1 MKKSIRLGAGVFT
14 RLSAPVLSVLSLA
27 VLTSLKAQ
35 TIDAGSVTVSAT
47 RVEFKERDAPYA
59 VEVHSRSDI
68 SDSGAVTLFDYLS
81 KFTGLQVASAFGD
94 NNSPF
99 LSMRGYGLENGHQN
113 MVISMNGQRLNN
125 IDMSTPVL
133 GSISLQD
140 IERIEIT
147 KGTGSTL
154 YGDGAMAG
162 TVQII
167 TKPLDGGRA
176 QIHAGN
182 KGANGWGTQVGMQKD
197 GVQLSASADGRDHAG
212 YVDKNSKGF
221 RDSNQASNWQVEG
234 GWSNLSNVQLKAFVN
249 RSEIDSRYNNSMTEA
264 QWKSNPY
271 VNKGLSHQ
279 QYQIGSWGT
288 SAQVALSGDVSL
300 GLLHQDQ
307 TKHSDYLS
315 ASNYPILYDY
325 RSQNSEA
332 TLSGRFAGFKWVTGA
347 QLSEGVRAGTSG
359 QVEKNNRSVFAQL
372 HKSWESAT
380 WMIGGRSET
389 VRYKSAMPAF
399 GALEKDH
406 HLPQW
411 ETGFNLSQSE
421 SVSWFGTFAKTYQ
434 APDVDRF
441 FSATYDGFGNVTGQL
456 FNSFIV
462 PAQAQTLTLGFNHQ
476 SPVNKF
482 KLALFRANL
491 NNEIYYDSVGGNN
504 TNLDK
509 SHKEGIELQDVWTV
523 NRQIS
528 LRANYAHTV
537 AKIDDANSTNPSYN
551 GKELPGVSKNI
562 LIWGARWQPAAKHA
576 LNFSQTWRSQ
586 AYALNDFTN
595 SDIQRQ
601 PSYRSTDI
609 SYQYA
614 VNKDT
619 QIFGAI
625 NNLLSYNN
633 ALVTGNNAFYAVDFS
648 RTFRIGLKTAF
659 N

>member
-1 MKKSIRLGAGVFT
+1 MNKSIRVRAFLPA
-14 RLSAPVLSVLSLA
+14 LSMLSLA
-27 VLTSLKAQ
+27 VASSLQAQ
-35 TIDAGSVTVSAT
+35 TLDAGSVTVSAT
-47 RVEFKERDAPYA
+47 RVEFKEKDAPYA

-68 SDSGAVTLFDYLS
+68 SESGAVTLFDYLS
-81 KFTGLQVASAFGD
+81 KFTGLQVASAYGD
-94 NNSPF
+94 KNSPF
-99 LSMRGYGLENGHQN
+99 ISMRGYGLENGHQN
-113 MVISMNGQRLNN
+113 MVISVNGQRLNN
-125 IDMSTPVL
+125 VDMSTPVL

-176 QIHAGN
+176 QVYAGN
-182 KGANGWGTQVGMQKD
+182 KGSNGWGTQVGMHKD
-197 GVQLSASADGRDHAG
+197 GVQLSASADGRDFDG
-212 YVDKNSKGF
+212 YVDKNAKGF
-221 RDSNQASNWQVEG
+221 RDANKASNWQVDG
-234 GWSNLSNVQLKAFVN
+234 GWSNSSNVQLKAFVN
-249 RSEIDSRYNNSMTEA
+249 HSEIDSRYNNSMTEA

-279 QYQIGSWGT
+279 QYQIDGWGT
-288 SAQVALSGDVSL
+288 SAQVALPGDMSL
-300 GLLHQDQ
+300 GLSHQDQ

-332 TLSGRFAGFKWVTGA
+332 TLSGKVASLKWVTGA
-347 QLSEGVRAGTSG
+347 QVSEGLRTNTQG
-359 QVEKNNRSVFAQL
+359 QMQKNNYAMFAQL
-372 HKSWESAT
+372 HKTWERLT
-380 WMIGGRSET
+380 WMIGGRDEK
-389 VRYKSAMPAF
+389 VRYKSVMSTN
-399 GALEKDH
+399 GKIENDH

-411 ETGFNLSQSE
+411 ETGLNFSQSDAI
-421 SVSWFGTFAKTYQ
+421 SWFGTFSKTYQ

-441 FSATYDGFGNVTGQL
+441 FNATYDGNGDVVGQS

-462 PAQAQTLTLGFNHQ
+462 PAKAQTVTLGFNHQ

-482 KLALFRANL
+482 KLAVFRANL
-491 NNEIYYDSVGGNN
+491 HNEIYYDSVGFNN

-509 SHKEGIELQDVWTV
+509 SHKQGIEMQDVWIL

-528 LRANYAHTV
+528 LRANYAYTV
-537 AKIDDANSTNPSYN
+537 AKIDDASSTNPGYS
-551 GKELPGVSKNI
+551 GKELPGVSKNM
-562 LIWGARWQPAAKHA
+562 LLWGASWQPAVKHA
-576 LNFSQTWRSQ
+576 VNFSQTWRSQ

-595 SDIQRQ
+595 SAVQRQ
-601 PSYRSTDI
+601 PSYRSTDL

-614 VNKDT
+614 VTKDT
-619 QIFGAI
+619 QIFTAV
-625 NNLLSYNN
+625 NNLLSDNN
-633 ALVTGNNAFYAVDFS
+633 ALVTRNNAFYAVDFS
-648 RTFRIGLKTAF
+648 RTWRIGLKTAF